1 MTDMTAA
8 SADSLAPTSSSPLKV
23 RPMGGNQPRTH
34 WQSDKR
40 QRTLSLT
47 EEAWSLAGVL
57 AAESSSNRSEVLEIL
72 LRHAAKTGMDLT
84 EIRGTLLN

>member
-1 MTDMTAA
+1 MTDST
-8 SADSLAPTSSSPLKV
+8 LKV

-47 EEAWSLAGVL
+47 EEAWSLAGAL
-57 AAESSSNRSEVLEIL
+57 AAESNSNRSEVLEIL
-72 LRHAAKTGMDLT
+72 LRHAAKTGMDLP

>member
-1 MTDMTAA
+1 MTDST
-8 SADSLAPTSSSPLKV
+8 LKV

-47 EEAWSLAGVL
+47 EEAWSLAGAL

-72 LRHAAKTGMDLT
+72 LRHAKKEDLNLQ
-84 EIRGTLLN
+84 EIRESLLT